1 MSSLPDDAP
10 SVSEEGEKEIE
21 KSDKH
26 TLLHYTIFFFFSFFF
41 GPDLCN
47 THTHTHKQ
55 IFEKKRPGFI
65 WPF

>member
-26 TLLHYTIFFFFSFFF
+26 TLLHYTIFFFFFLFF
-41 GPDLCN
+41 LAQIYVI
-47 THTHTHKQ
+47 HTHTQ
-55 IFEKKRPGFI
+55 TDF
-65 WPF
+65 